1 MTDFKLKHKK
11 VAKREADDIKFIPY
25 TRHVDDTVIALEDGS
40 LIRMYRVD
48 GRPFETSDVSDLNT
62 WHNKLNVAWRSIGD
76 DRVAM
81 WTHLVRTA
89 TDPILEGEFH
99 SDFARELQAKYADS
113 LKEKV
118 LYHNEFYV
126 TILVRPSQMAGD
138 QLTRLFAKR
147 KASAEIDDRA
157 MKIMADKCR
166 DFEKLLAQITPE
178 PLSIYEHNGV
188 LFSQPMEVLHFVL
201 TGDRIRIPV
210 LNGRLG
216 QALYTSR
223 IVFGREAAEIRLP
236 HKSHYLGMFGVREYV
251 ASTRTGQFND
261 LLSLDFPF
269 VLTQSFAPLVKSV
282 ASERFTKKYKQMVS
296 SDDAGVSQA
305 EELLD
310 GVDDLMQNRF
320 AMGEHHLS
328 LSVIDENPK
337 RLLERLSIARSAAAD
352 TGMVMAR
359 EDVALEA
366 AFWAQLPGNFKMRA
380 RPAVVNSRNFA
391 ALSPFYTFPAGHKSD
406 NHWGEAVTLLKTRA
420 GSSFWFNFHRADVG
434 HTLIIGPTG
443 GGKTVLQN
451 FLQAQLEKT
460 GAKQVFFDKDRG
472 AEIFVRACGGTYLTL
487 RNGVPTGFAPLKG
500 LAANPANIAFLRQFI
515 RVLVRRVSQPLSVAE
530 ERLIDEGIDAV
541 MRLPAEARSFS
552 ALREMLGYADAEG
565 IGARLERWCRGG
577 ALGWAFDGPQDEVS
591 LSAQFVGFDM
601 TDFLENPEIRTPTM
615 LYLFHRVDEL
625 LNGQRVVVDV
635 DEFWK
640 ALEDDAFRA
649 FAKDGLKTFRKRNA
663 FLVFGTQSPA
673 DALRSPIASA
683 IIEQTATKILLPNS
697 EARRSDYIDG
707 LGLTEAEYRLIREE
721 LTPESRTF
729 LVKQGHTSIVAK
741 LDLGGMF
748 NELKVLSGR
757 AETLEAMEEAI
768 AHAGTDPAAWL
779 PHFYANQRRS

>member
-1 MTDFKLKHKK
+1 MTEFKLKHKK
-11 VAKREADDIKFIPY
+11 IARREEDDIKFIPY
-25 TRHVDDTVIALEDGS
+25 TRHVDDTVVALEDGS
-40 LIRMYRVD
+40 LMRMYRVD
-48 GRPFETSDVSDLNT
+48 GRPFETSDISDLNS
-62 WHNKLNVAWRSIGD
+62 WHNKLNVAWRTIGD
-76 DRVAM
+76 DRVAL

-89 TDPILEGEFH
+89 TDPVLDGTFY
-99 SDFARELQAKYADS
+99 SDFARGLQQKYADA
-113 LKEKV
+113 LKEKT

-126 TILVRPSQMAGD
+126 TIVVRPSKMATD
-138 QLTRLFAKR
+138 QLMRLFAKR
-147 KASAEIDDRA
+147 TASAEIDDA
-157 MKIMADKCR
+157 ALKIMADKCR
-166 DFEKLLAQITPE
+166 DFEKLLAQVSPE
-178 PLSIYEHNGV
+178 PLSIYSRNGV
-188 LFSQPMEVLHFVL
+188 LFSQPMEVLHFIL
-201 TGDRIRIPV
+201 TGDRIRVPL

-236 HKSHYLGMFGVREYV
+236 HTSHYLGMFGIREYV
-251 ASTRTGQFND
+251 ASTRTGQFNS
-261 LLSLDFPF
+261 LLTLDFPF

-310 GVDDLMQNRF
+310 GVDDLMQNCF

-328 LSVIDENPK
+328 IAVIDDNPK

-406 NHWGEAVTLLKTRA
+406 NHWGQAVTLLKTRA
-420 GSSFWFNFHRADVG
+420 GSSYWFNFHRADVG

-472 AEIFVRACGGTYLTL
+472 AEIFVRACGGTYLSL
-487 RNGVPTGFAPLKG
+487 RNGEPTGFAPLKG
-500 LAANPANIAFLRQFI
+500 LTASAANIGFLRQFI
-515 RVLVRRVSQPLSVAE
+515 RVLVRRENRPLSVAE

-565 IGARLERWCRGG
+565 IGARLERWCLGG
-577 ALGWAFDGPQDEVS
+577 PLGWAFDGPRDEVS
-591 LSAQFVGFDM
+591 LAAQFVGFDM

-615 LYLFHRVDEL
+615 LYLFHRVNEL
-625 LNGQRVVVDV
+625 LDGQRVVVDV

-663 FLVFGTQSPA
+663 FMVFGTQSPA

-697 EARRSDYIDG
+697 EAKRSDYIDG
-707 LGLTEAEYRLIREE
+707 LGLTEAEYRLIRED

-729 LVKQGHTSIVAK
+729 LVKQGHTSVVAQ
-741 LDLGGMF
+741 LDLSGMH

-757 AETLEAMEEAI
+757 EETLVAMEEAI
-768 AHAGTDPAAWL
+768 AAAGSDPAAWL

>member
-1 MTDFKLKHKK
+1 MTDFRLKHKK
-11 VAKREADDIKFIPY
+11 IATREEDDIKFIPY
-25 TRHVDDTVIALEDGS
+25 TRHVDDTVVALEDGS
-40 LIRMYRVD
+40 LMRMYRVD
-48 GRPFETSDVSDLNT
+48 GRPFETSDVSDLNS

-76 DRVAM
+76 DRVAV

-89 TDPILEGEFH
+89 TDPVLGGTFH
-99 SDFARELQAKYADS
+99 SNFARGLQEKYADS

-138 QLTRLFAKR
+138 QLTRLFARR
-147 KASAEIDDRA
+147 KASIEVDDRA
-157 MKIMADKCR
+157 LEIMADKCR
-166 DFEKLLAQITPE
+166 DFEKLLAQVSPE

-188 LFSQPMEVLHFVL
+188 LFSRTMEVLHFIL
-201 TGDRIRIPV
+201 TGDRIRVP
-210 LNGRLG
+210 LLDGRLG

-236 HKSHYLGMFGVREYV
+236 HTSHYLGMFGIREYV
-251 ASTRTGQFND
+251 ASTRTGQFNG
-261 LLSLDFPF
+261 LLTLDFPF
-269 VLTQSFAPLVKSV
+269 VLTQSFAPLVKAV

-328 LSVIDENPK
+328 IAVIDDDPK

-460 GAKQVFFDKDRG
+460 DAKQVFFDKDRG
-472 AEIFVRACGGTYLTL
+472 AEIFVRACGGTYLNL
-487 RNGVPTGFAPLKG
+487 RNGEPTGFAPLKG
-500 LAANPANIAFLRQFI
+500 LTASPANIAFLRQFI
-515 RVLVRRVSQPLSVAE
+515 RVLVRRENRPLSVGD

-541 MRLPAEARSFS
+541 MRLPPEARSFS
-552 ALREMLGYADAEG
+552 ALREMLGYSDAEG
-565 IGARLERWCRGG
+565 IGARLERWCLGG
-577 ALGWAFDGPQDEVS
+577 PLGWAFDGPQDEVS
-591 LSAQFVGFDM
+591 LAAQFVGFDM

-615 LYLFHRVDEL
+615 LYLFHRVNEL

-663 FLVFGTQSPA
+663 FMVFGTQSPA

-697 EARRSDYIDG
+697 EAKRSDYIDG

-741 LDLGGMF
+741 LDLSGMS

-757 AETLEAMEEAI
+757 EETLVAMEEAI
-768 AHAGTDPAAWL
+768 ALTGSDPAAWL
-779 PHFYANQRRS
+779 PQFYANQRRS

>member
-1 MTDFKLKHKK
+1 MTDFRLKHKK
-11 VAKREADDIKFIPY
+11 IAKREADDIKFIPY
-25 TRHVDDTVIALEDGS
+25 TRHVDDSVIALEDGS

-48 GRPFETSDVSDLNT
+48 GRPFETSDVSDLNS

-76 DRVAM
+76 DRVAL

-89 TDPILEGEFH
+89 TDPVLEGEFH
-99 SDFARELQAKYADS
+99 SDFARELQCKYGAS

-166 DFEKLLAQITPE
+166 DFEKLLVQIAPE
-178 PLSIYEHNGV
+178 PLSIYERNGV
-188 LFSQPMEVLHFVL
+188 LFSQPMEVLHFIL
-201 TGDRIRIPV
+201 TGDRIRIPL

-261 LLSLDFPF
+261 FLSLDFPF
-269 VLTQSFAPLVKSV
+269 VLTQSFSPLVKSV
-282 ASERFTKKYKQMVS
+282 ASERFTKKYKQMIS
-296 SDDAGVSQA
+296 SNDAGVSQA

-391 ALSPFYTFPAGHKSD
+391 ALSPFYTFPAGRKSD

-460 GAKQVFFDKDRG
+460 GARQVFFDKDRG
-472 AEIFVRACGGTYLTL
+472 AEIFVRACGGTYLML

-500 LAANPANIAFLRQFI
+500 LTANPANIGFLRQFI
-515 RVLVRRVSQPLSVAE
+515 RVLVRRTNQPLSVAE

-541 MRLPAEARSFS
+541 MRLPSDARSFS

-565 IGARLERWCRGG
+565 IGARLERWCLGG
-577 ALGWAFDGPQDEVS
+577 PLGWAFDGPRDVVS
-591 LSAQFVGFDM
+591 LAAQFVGFDM

-615 LYLFHRVDEL
+615 LYLFHRVNEL

-683 IIEQTATKILLPNS
+683 IVEQTATKILLPNS

-729 LVKQGHTSIVAK
+729 LVKQGHTSIVAR
-741 LDLGGMF
+741 LDLGGMS

-757 AETLEAMEEAI
+757 SETLEAMEEAI